1 MSVCFQ
7 LPSDLFFQY
16 FIHMLVKGVD
26 RIGQICLNED
36 STMFSSEFFPHGNHY
51 VLALCYC
58 RIIPDKMVAS
68 PLPNKDEKCAC
79 SGNYLN

>member
-51 VLALCYC
+51 VLALCYVVLFQTKWWLLLC
-58 RIIPDKMVAS
+58 QIKMKNVRVQ
-68 PLPNKDEKCAC
+68 
-79 SGNYLN
+79 GTT